1 MKITIRLVLSL
12 LFVAFVVTLAFA
24 YVQVKAEEKNL
35 LDDLDRRCL
44 LLGRSLE
51 SSARKGLASSDP
63 ADLAALI
70 SDLGRSE
77 RLHGVAVYDGR
88 GAVAAMTP
96 GLGFEPSAYGASVG
110 ASLGEARTI
119 RFLERSRRKES
130 HIFLFPVRDGDR
142 VAGVL
147 GFFNDIAPI
156 RTRLKGIWRYNFL
169 RLMTLSLLL
178 IVTTVL
184 VVRWSVV
191 GPIAVI
197 AEALRNFRIGSGGK
211 GLEIPRGN
219 LLGPL
224 ASEVTHLTR
233 SLSAARARA
242 EEEARLRLSGEK
254 VWTAERLKEHVRLEL
269 GSKPLV
275 VVSNREPYM
284 HVRRGRKVE
293 VVVPAGGLVTALD
306 PMMRACGG
314 VWIAHGGGDADA
326 ETADRH
332 GRLQVPP
339 DEPAYTL
346 KRVWL
351 SRAEE
356 EGYYYGFSNEG
367 LWPLCH
373 ITHTRPDFKLEDW
386 ACYRQVNERFA
397 HEILRE
403 IRDETEPLLLIQDY
417 HFALVPALVKAK
429 RPDARVAIFWHI
441 PWPNPEAFSI
451 CPWQKEIL
459 AGLLGADLV
468 GFHIQ
473 FHCNNFLETVD
484 RVLESRIDWEKFSVE
499 RGGQVTSVKPFPI
512 SVAFPSLVR
521 SGIRDAA
528 SRQNAKDEIL
538 TELGLKAE
546 ILAVGVDRI
555 DYTKGLVERFQAV
568 ERFFDKHEDYL
579 EKFTFIELG
588 APSRTHIKR
597 YRDLI
602 SEVEALAER
611 INWKFQAKGWKPIV
625 FLKAHHDHRE
635 IERYYRAADLC
646 LVTSLHDGMNLVA
659 KEFVAARDDDDGVL
673 ILSPFTGAAR
683 ELLDA
688 LLVNPYDIEA
698 LADGIHQA
706 LTMRPEERQER
717 MRRMREVLRERNV
730 YRWAGNLVTTLNRIR
745 VPRSAAEPGEKG

>member
-12 LFVAFVVTLAFA
+12 LFVALVVTLAFS
-24 YVQVKAEEKNL
+24 YFQVKAEEGNL

-63 ADLAALI
+63 AALAALVEG
-70 SDLGRSE
+70 LGRSE
-77 RLHGVAVYDGR
+77 RLRGVAIYDDR
-88 GAVAAMTP
+88 GAVAAATP
-96 GLGFEPSAYGASVG
+96 GLEPDPSAFVASVG
-110 ASLGEARTI
+110 TSMAEARTV
-119 RFLERSRRKES
+119 RFLESSRRAES
-130 HIFLFPVRDGDR
+130 HVFLFPIRDGDR
-142 VAGVL
+142 VPGVL
-147 GFFNDIAPI
+147 GFFHDIAHI
-156 RTRLKGIWRYNFL
+156 RARLKGIWRYNFL

-178 IVTTVL
+178 IITTVL

-191 GPIAVI
+191 GPIAMI

-211 GLEIPRGN
+211 GLDMPRGN

-233 SLSAARARA
+233 SLAAARARA

-254 VWTAERLKEHVRLEL
+254 VWTAERLKEHLRLEL
-269 GSKPLV
+269 GTKTLFL
-275 VVSNREPYM
+275 VSNREPYM
-284 HVRRGRKVE
+284 HVRKGRKVE
-293 VVVPAGGLVTALD
+293 VIVPAGGLVTALD

-314 VWIAHGGGDADA
+314 VWIAHGSGDADA

-351 SRAEE
+351 SRTEE

-373 ITHTRPDFKLEDW
+373 ITHTRPDFKLDDW
-386 ACYRQVNERFA
+386 TCYRRVNERFA
-397 HEILRE
+397 QEILRE
-403 IRDETEPLLLIQDY
+403 TRDEKEPLVLIQDY
-417 HFALVPALVKAK
+417 HFALLPALVKAK
-429 RPDARVAIFWHI
+429 RPDARIAIFWHI

-451 CPWQKEIL
+451 CPWQKDIL
-459 AGLLGADLV
+459 EGLLGADLI

-521 SGIRDAA
+521 DESSPR
-528 SRQNAKDEIL
+528 NTKDEIL

-546 ILAVGVDRI
+546 ILGVGVDRI
-555 DYTKGLVERFQAV
+555 DYTKGLVERFLAV

-579 EKFTFIELG
+579 GKFTFLELG

-597 YRDLI
+597 YQDLI
-602 SEVEALAER
+602 SEVEALVER
-611 INWKFQAKGWKPIV
+611 ICWKFQAKGWKPIV

-635 IERYYRAADLC
+635 IQRYYRVSDLC

-659 KEFVAARDDDDGVL
+659 KEFVAARDDEDGVL
-673 ILSPFTGAAR
+673 ILSPFTGASR

-706 LTMRPEERQER
+706 LTMRPEERKER
-717 MRRMREVLRERNV
+717 MRRMREGLRERNI

-745 VPRSAAEPGEKG
+745 APWNAGKEE